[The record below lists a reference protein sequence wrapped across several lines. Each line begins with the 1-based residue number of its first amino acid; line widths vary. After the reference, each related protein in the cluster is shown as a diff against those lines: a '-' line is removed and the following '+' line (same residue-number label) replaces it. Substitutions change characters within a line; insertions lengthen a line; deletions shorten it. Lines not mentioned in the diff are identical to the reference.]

1 MRKLCAA
8 ALPFCGVVWLA
19 VTVLP
24 SGWLI
29 PLGIG
34 CLALALLSGFL
45 PEKLRLPL
53 FLAAVGLAAG
63 CLWTW
68 CYQGL
73 ILTPAQIGRAS
84 CRERV

>member
-8 ALPFCGVVWLA
+8 ALPFCGAVWLA

-45 PEKLRLPL
+45 RFQIAFLLSEAQPTLSGRL
-53 FLAAVGLAAG
+53 
-63 CLWTW
+63 
-68 CYQGL
+68 
-73 ILTPAQIGRAS
+73 
-84 CRERV
+84 